1 MTNLLRTRF
10 SRRSLFGH
18 KVSSLFALTLMP
30 ALLQACGTPD
40 AEQAGTNQTAPG
52 KGARRSSGDS
62 KSSKRSRDSEYEES
76 GDTGE
81 VKSTLA
87 SNTPTQGTAQALP
100 ANNTATQ
107 QPSTQLTPSTTV
119 NSRVTG
125 AKPDSGFFARGA
137 PTLSLAQ
144 ISAGQQVAAKCEG
157 GLHDLV
163 IEPQHL
169 QALAQGQTVT
179 IKSSV
184 HTHFANPT
192 VHGHS
197 VTYTPIMG

>member
-1 MTNLLRTRF
+1 MTHLLRARF
-10 SRRSLFGH
+10 SRRSLFRH
-18 KVSSLFALTLMP
+18 KVGSLFALTLVP

-40 AEQAGTNQTAPG
+40 AEQAGSNQTAPG
-52 KGARRSSGDS
+52 KGARKSSADSKGTKRS
-62 KSSKRSRDSEYEES
+62 KSSDD
-76 GDTGE
+76 DTE
-81 VKSTLA
+81 NYQATNDKQQFVD
-87 SNTPTQGTAQALP
+87 NTQQQTQPLP

-107 QPSTQLTPSTTV
+107 QPSTQLTPSAPV
-119 NSRVTG
+119 NPKVTG
-125 AKPDSGFFARGA
+125 AKPDGGFFARGA

-144 ISAGQQVAAKCEG
+144 ISAGQQVAGKCEG

-169 QALAQGQTVT
+169 QALAQGQSVT
-179 IKSSV
+179 IKSST

-192 VHGHS
+192 VHNHS